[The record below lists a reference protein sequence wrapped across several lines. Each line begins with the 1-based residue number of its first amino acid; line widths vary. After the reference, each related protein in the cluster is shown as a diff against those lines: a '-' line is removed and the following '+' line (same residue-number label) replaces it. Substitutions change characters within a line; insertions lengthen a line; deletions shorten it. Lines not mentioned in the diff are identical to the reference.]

1 MPPIF
6 TLGAASVRG
15 FGFGAAAAAPT
26 LSMATTMYSGAL
38 NIYPVCVKGHTDGNF
53 YVGIPGDGT
62 DTVMKFNGTTGAI
75 IWQRSLSRG
84 QSSSSV
90 NVYSIAVDSSN
101 NVYFL
106 KSDGAQPT
114 AVQTFLVKYN
124 SAGTIQWQRK
134 LTTNVFG
141 ESNTIPGS
149 VSCSTDGSLITVSMT
164 YVAATGVYSGG
175 IITYNSSGVLQ
186 WQRKVQASPTS
197 TYLELPCSVYDSSN
211 NVYVSGYAQNNNYG
225 VVLKYNSTGTL
236 QWQKY
241 CTGGKALGIG
251 LDSSNNIY
259 ISAGDTPNTGLN
271 FNLTKL
277 DSAGTYVSN
286 ADGANG
292 GIPTMPCMAVDASG
306 NTYGM
311 RTEGSNPWETKVSS
325 TNSSLTTRFSN
336 KVTRTAGS
344 TASTWRSYGASILGD
359 ASTGTYFLTLA
370 NYAQTAG
377 GSGGAIFKFLRAGT
391 GTSSTDVTV
400 SPITWNYTTTAS
412 TTRSVAVTVAAGILS
427 ELAGNVTDAVGGL
440 TDAAGTLS
448 SSTNFTA

>member
-1 MPPIF
+1 VL
-6 TLGAASVRG
+6 TNLVNGAKAAKG
-15 FGFGAAAAAPT
+15 FGFTAATAALP
-26 LSMATTMYSGAL
+26 LSMATTIYSGSL
-38 NIYPVCVKGHTDGNF
+38 NIYPACVKGHTDGNF

-62 DTVMKFNGTTGAI
+62 DTIMKFNGTTGAI

-106 KSDGAQPT
+106 KSDGPQPT
-114 AVQTFLVKYN
+114 GVHTFLVKYN
-124 SAGTIQWQRK
+124 SAGTIQWQRR

-141 ESNTIPGS
+141 ESNTNPGS
-149 VSCSTDGSLITVSMT
+149 VSCSADGSLITVTMN

-175 IITYNSSGVLQ
+175 IITYNSSGTLQ

-197 TYLELPCSVYDSSN
+197 TYIELPCSVYDSSN
-211 NVYVSGYAQNNNYG
+211 NVYVSGWAQNNNYG

-236 QWQKY
+236 QWQIY

-259 ISAGDTPNTGLN
+259 ISAGETPNTGLN
-271 FNLTKL
+271 FNLTKIN
-277 DSAGTYVSN
+277 SSGTYVAN

-336 KVTRTAGS
+336 RVTRTAG
-344 TASTWRSYGASILGD
+344 TTDSTWRSYGSSLLGD

-377 GSGGAIFKFLRAGT
+377 GYGGVIFKFLRAGT
-391 GTSSTDVTV
+391 DVSLTTQTV
-400 SPITWNYTTTAS
+400 SPLTWYVTATAS
-412 TTRSVAVTVAAGILS
+412 ATRSVSVTVAAGILS
-427 ELAGNVTDAVGGL
+427 ELAGNVTDAAGGL

-448 SSTNFTA
+448 SSTNFA